1 MVAQMRNSTLD
12 IRPLTGKGGAE
23 ILGIDLSASHPD
35 STYAEIRQTLC
46 EYGVIFF
53 RDQNLSNDQ
62 YVAFGEKFGELVAS
76 KFIPT
81 LPENPKIAMIR
92 KEADQERNVGG
103 AWHTDNPYRE
113 IPPMGTIL
121 LARELPEYGGDTCF
135 INMRAAYEALS
146 DGLKKM
152 LEPLRGVHSNAQVY
166 GRMAKPEKQANPSM
180 INLDQAAQEVTHP
193 VVVRHPE
200 TGQKVLFVS
209 PSYTPRF
216 EGWTEEESQP
226 LLQFLFRHVQRPEFQ
241 CRFRWREG
249 SMAFWD
255 DRQTLHYAV
264 NDYTGSRR
272 LMHRLMV
279 AGLGSLG

>member
-1 MVAQMRNSTLD
+1 MRNAHFD
-12 IRPLTGKGGAE
+12 IRPVTRNCGAE
-23 ILGIDLSASHPD
+23 IDGLDLSASLPD
-35 STYAEIRQTLC
+35 EAYAEVRKALC
-46 EYGVIFF
+46 KYGVIFF
-53 RDQNLSNDQ
+53 RGQKLDNDQ
-62 YVAFGEKFGELVAS
+62 YVAFGEKFGHLVAS

-81 LPENPKIAMIR
+81 LPDNPKIALIR

-113 IPPMGTIL
+113 VPPMGTIL
-121 LARELPEYGGDTCF
+121 YARELPEYGGDTCF
-135 INMRAAYEALS
+135 INMRAAYDALS
-146 DGLKKM
+146 DGLKKT

-166 GRMAKPEKQANPSM
+166 GKLATPEKQGNPSM
-180 INLDQAAQEVTHP
+180 INLDQATLEVTHP

-200 TGQKVLFVS
+200 TGERVLFVS

-216 EGWTEEESQP
+216 EGWTEEESQS
-226 LLQFLFRHVQRPEFQ
+226 LLQFLFKHVQKPEFQ
-241 CRFRWREG
+241 CRFRWQEG
-249 SMAFWD
+249 SLAFWD

-279 AGLGSLG
+279 AGVGPLG

>member
-1 MVAQMRNSTLD
+1 MRNSSFE
-12 IRPLTGKGGAE
+12 IRPATGNCGA
-23 ILGIDLSASHPD
+23 LLDGIDLSADHPD
-35 STYAEIRQTLC
+35 STYADIRKALC

-53 RDQNLSNDQ
+53 RKQNLSNDQ
-62 YVAFGEKFGELVAS
+62 YVSFGEKFGDLVAS

-81 LPENPKIAMIR
+81 LPENPKIAVIR

-135 INMRAAYEALS
+135 INMRAAYDSLS
-146 DGLKKM
+146 DGLKKT
-152 LEPLRGVHSNAQVY
+152 LETLRGVHSNAQVY
-166 GRMAKPEKQANPSM
+166 GKLAKPEKQANPSM

-193 VVVRHPE
+193 IVIRHPE
-200 TGQKVLFVS
+200 AGHNALFVS
-209 PSYTPRF
+209 PSYTVRF
-216 EGWTEEESQP
+216 DGWSDEESQS
-226 LLQFLFRHVQRPEFQ
+226 LLPFLFRHVQRPEFQ
-241 CRFRWREG
+241 CRFHWEEG

-264 NDYTGSRR
+264 NDYFGSRR
-272 LMHRLMV
+272 LMYRLMV
-279 AGLGSLG
+279 AGTGPLG